1 MRGQWLYAH
10 HPDASRDPAAGRR
23 RTRAARRRCS
33 AQAWRWRRRP
43 SPAPRRATLRAPSA
57 TRRRDGTSPR
67 FAEMR
72 VAPRSCQQLWRD
84 ASSFAT
90 TASPPPSPPPS
101 SALQRPA
108 PPPLTAAPDRRSG
121 LESCSALSAPT
132 CRLRRRWPTRFASAT
147 RCRRRRRCGRRTG
160 PSSSRSASGA
170 SRCARPLR
178 ARRVREGGPT
188 GPLLPCSPW
197 RVARR
202 CPDTLSQSGHP
213 LRPHSDPAGGWHRLG
228 RGERREAAVWAGARV
243 DVRRGALE
251 TLDADRASWYSGEH
265 SRPHLVARAR
275 PRGAGVQCTRL
286 CYSRAVC
293 SLTSGA
299 RLLRAGLGAQA
310 EQEGGE
316 WPRGKG
322 RRLESGR
329 ERWGCGA
336 HAPPPSH
343 CGDRH
348 PISGRVQG
356 EPRLRQALA
365 RRRLGGLAHACA
377 RAARRRRGRR

>member
-1 MRGQWLYAH
+1 MLGALGTYLPTKEKVANSFRIR
-10 HPDASRDPAAGRR
+10 DALQTA
-23 RTRAARRRCS
+23 
-33 AQAWRWRRRP
+33 
-43 SPAPRRATLRAPSA
+43 
-57 TRRRDGTSPR
+57 
-67 FAEMR
+67 AEMR
-72 VAPRSCQQLWRD
+72 PADGSVQLALGEWCFKVRSAAAGQGRERGR
-84 ASSFAT
+84 ASS
-90 TASPPPSPPPS
+90 
-101 SALQRPA
+101 
-108 PPPLTAAPDRRSG
+108 
-121 LESCSALSAPT
+121 
-132 CRLRRRWPTRFASAT
+132 
-147 RCRRRRRCGRRTG
+147 
-160 PSSSRSASGA
+160 
-170 SRCARPLR
+170 
-178 ARRVREGGPT
+178 
-188 GPLLPCSPW
+188 SPW

-213 LRPHSDPAGGWHRLG
+213 LGPHSDPAGGWHRLG

>member
-1 MRGQWLYAH
+1 VRGQWLYAH

-178 ARRVREGGPT
+178 ARREREGEPPPALGVSHVGARIP
-188 GPLLPCSPW
+188 SPK
-197 RVARR
+197 VG
-202 CPDTLSQSGHP
+202 T
-213 LRPHSDPAGGWHRLG
+213 HSDPTRTPQVAGIGWVEANAAKLLFGQAPESTYAEARSRL
-228 RGERREAAVWAGARV
+228 
-243 DVRRGALE
+243 
-251 TLDADRASWYSGEH
+251 
-265 SRPHLVARAR
+265 
-275 PRGAGVQCTRL
+275 
-286 CYSRAVC
+286 
-293 SLTSGA
+293 
-299 RLLRAGLGAQA
+299 
-310 EQEGGE
+310 
-316 WPRGKG
+316 
-322 RRLESGR
+322 
-329 ERWGCGA
+329 
-336 HAPPPSH
+336 
-343 CGDRH
+343 
-348 PISGRVQG
+348 
-356 EPRLRQALA
+356 
-365 RRRLGGLAHACA
+365 
-377 RAARRRRGRR
+377 

>member
-1 MRGQWLYAH
+1 MAICT
-10 HPDASRDPAAGRR
+10 PPRR
-23 RTRAARRRCS
+23 QPRP
-33 AQAWRWRRRP
+33 RRRP
-43 SPAPRRATLRAPSA
+43 QADKGRKEALLRAGLAVAEAALARAEEGDAESALCHKAPRRDVAEI
-57 TRRRDGTSPR
+57 RRDASG
-67 FAEMR
+67 AEIVSTV
-72 VAPRSCQQLWRD
+72 VARCQQLRHN
-84 ASSFAT
+84 SFA
-90 TASPPPSPPPS
+90 AALAAALLRPPT
-101 SALQRPA
+101 PA

-336 HAPPPSH
+336 RAPPPSH